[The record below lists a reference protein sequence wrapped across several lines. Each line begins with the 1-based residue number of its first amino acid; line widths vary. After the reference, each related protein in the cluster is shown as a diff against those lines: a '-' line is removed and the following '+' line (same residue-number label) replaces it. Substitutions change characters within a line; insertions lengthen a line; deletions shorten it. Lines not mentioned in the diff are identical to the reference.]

1 MSKLDNKKHINRTT
15 YFHKPVADEFRQCI
29 LYLLV
34 FPYIQNIVTG
44 AFKIPQWYSYSPI
57 NR

>member
-15 YFHKPVADEFRQCI
+15 YFHKPVADEFRHVD
-29 LYLLV
+29 LLLV
-34 FPYIQNIVTG
+34 FNYIQKIVTG
-44 AFKIPQWYSYSPI
+44 GFKIHRWYNLSPS